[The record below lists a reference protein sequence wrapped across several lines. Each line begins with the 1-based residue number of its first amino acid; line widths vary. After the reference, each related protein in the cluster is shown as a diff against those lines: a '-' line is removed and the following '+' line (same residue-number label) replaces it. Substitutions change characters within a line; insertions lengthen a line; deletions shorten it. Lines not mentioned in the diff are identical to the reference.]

1 MTQITY
7 DEHGYETVD
16 RTVMAKFSK
25 VTAATI
31 KWESVDAANAVEIAD
46 MRWIVPDL
54 RVAIEQ
60 HSG

>member
-1 MTQITY
+1 VTQITY

-46 MRWIVPDL
+46 MRLD
-54 RVAIEQ
+54 R
-60 HSG
+60 S